1 MSKIYKSSFVEVS
14 ALLGMNLDILWA
26 ELIRQL
32 EVGLIRLDSTS
43 RDLFQ
48 HPGETTWVEKV
59 VNRGKVFAKSCEEI
73 VMRMIAA

>member
-32 EVGLIRLDSTS
+32 EV
-43 RDLFQ
+43 
-48 HPGETTWVEKV
+48 
-59 VNRGKVFAKSCEEI
+59 KSF
-73 VMRMIAA
+73 